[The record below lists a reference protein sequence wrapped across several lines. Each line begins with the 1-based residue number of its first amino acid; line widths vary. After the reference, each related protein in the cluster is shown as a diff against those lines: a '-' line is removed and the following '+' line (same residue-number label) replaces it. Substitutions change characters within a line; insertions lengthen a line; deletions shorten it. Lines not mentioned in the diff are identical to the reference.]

1 MRQQFNLLYDG
12 PGVSGRTTNL
22 FYIHYHASP
31 EIRSELVSLQ
41 REEDRT
47 VSFNLIV
54 PNVRIREGA
63 ELQIHL
69 YCSPGA
75 VYKPRSRFR
84 DLSEADAFVFVAD
97 SQSERL
103 EADKYILND
112 IEENL
117 QKQGKELATF
127 PWVIQYNKRDLQ
139 NIAAVS
145 DLQHELNRYN
155 VPHFEA
161 VATQGIGVF
170 ETFYAVMRRMLPD
183 LASEITIPT
192 INRVF

>member
-22 FYIHYHASP
+22 LYIHYHTSP

-41 REEDRT
+41 REEDRIIT
-47 VSFNLIV
+47 FNLAM
-54 PNVRIREGA
+54 PNIQIGKESI
-63 ELQIHL
+63 LQIRF
-69 YCSPGA
+69 YYTPRA
-75 VYKPRSRFR
+75 VYNPPIHYH

-97 SQSERL
+97 SQLERL
-103 EADKYILND
+103 EADKYILNE

-127 PWVIQYNKRDLQ
+127 PWVIQYNKRDLP
-139 NIAAVS
+139 NVAAVS